1 MRPLAIDSRRSTHDT
16 GTHVRCVVTSSIRVA
31 AAKTL
36 LAVQSGRATLA
47 AELDR
52 ARRGFPD
59 ERDRGLLMELT
70 TGTLRWRGAVDA
82 VLTPFVSRPFSEI
95 HEAVLTVLRIGTYE
109 LRHLSRMPAHA
120 VVNEAVEAVKL
131 LRQGRAAGFVNA
143 ILRAV
148 ERKRDE
154 LTLPGRPTTA
164 DREAWITYLSTSL
177 SHPRWLAERYFD
189 RAGAAGAEA
198 WCRYNNAVPTISVR
212 VTAATNAVDQATIY
226 EELTAAGGTPS
237 ASTPDAWRLPTGALA
252 TLIEPVRDQLV
263 IQDEGSQLVAQR
275 VDAAPGQRILDLCA
289 APGGKSAML
298 ARAVGA
304 GGLVISC
311 DTRPARLAVLKQTLR
326 HEGVAPRVVRIDAT
340 APLPFGPTFDRVLID
355 APCSGLGTIGRDPDV
370 KWSRQPDS
378 LERFAATQRAMLE
391 QSAGALAPGGRLVY
405 ATCSSEPEENT
416 MVVDNFL
423 ASHPEFCRE
432 GADLETRPDRD
443 ALDAFFA
450 AVLVRRES
458 A

>member
-1 MRPLAIDSRRSTHDT
+1 
-16 GTHVRCVVTSSIRVA
+16 VTPSIRLA
-31 AAKTL
+31 AARTL

-52 ARRGFPD
+52 ARRDFPD

-70 TGTLRWRGAVDA
+70 AGTLRWRGSVDA
-82 VLTPFVSRPFSEI
+82 VLAPFVSRPFGEI

-109 LRHLSRMPAHA
+109 LRHLTRMPAHA
-120 VVNEAVEAVKL
+120 VVNEAVESVRA

-148 ERKRDE
+148 QRKRDV
-154 LTLPGRPTTA
+154 LTLPGRPTTN
-164 DREAWITYLSTSL
+164 DRDAWVTYLSTSL

-189 RAGAAGAEA
+189 RVGATAAEA
-198 WCRYNNAVPTISVR
+198 WCRYNNAIPTVTVR
-212 VTAATNAVDQATIY
+212 VTATTNPEDQATVY
-226 EELTAAGGTPS
+226 EELTAVGGAPS
-237 ASTPDAWRLPTGALA
+237 PVTPDAWRLPSGALMS
-252 TLIEPVRDQLV
+252 LVEPLREQLS

-275 VDAAPGQRILDLCA
+275 VVAAPGQRVLDVCA
-289 APGGKSAML
+289 APGGKSSML
-298 ARAVGA
+298 ARAVGP

-311 DTRPARLAVLKQTLR
+311 DTRPARLAVLKQTLAR
-326 HEGVAPRVVRIDAT
+326 EGLPPRVVRIDAT
-340 APLPFGPTFDRVLID
+340 QPLPFGPVFDRVLID
-355 APCSGLGTIGRDPDV
+355 APCSGLGTISRDPDV
-370 KWSRQPDS
+370 KWARQPDS
-378 LERFAATQRAMLE
+378 LPRFAATQRAMLD
-391 QSAGALAPGGRLVY
+391 QAAAVIAPTGRLVY
-405 ATCSSEPEENT
+405 ATCSSEPEENAQ
-416 MVVDNFL
+416 VVDAFL
-423 ASHPEFCRE
+423 AAHPEFRRD

>member
-1 MRPLAIDSRRSTHDT
+1 MTSN
-16 GTHVRCVVTSSIRVA
+16 VRLA

-47 AELDR
+47 AELER

-70 TGTLRWRGAVDA
+70 AGTLRWRGAIDA
-82 VLTPFVSRPFSEI
+82 VLTPFVSRPFGEI
-95 HEAVLTVLRIGTYE
+95 HEAVLAVLRIGVYE
-109 LRHLSRMPAHA
+109 LRHLTRMPAHA
-120 VVNEAVEAVKL
+120 VVNEAVESVRL

-143 ILRAV
+143 ILRSV

-154 LTLPGRPTTA
+154 LTLPGRPTTN
-164 DREAWITYLSTSL
+164 DREAWIAYLSTSL

-189 RAGAAGAEA
+189 RVGAAGAEA
-198 WCRYNNAVPTISVR
+198 WCRYNNAIPSVTVR
-212 VTAATNAVDQATIY
+212 VVAATTTSDQATLE
-226 EELTAAGGTPS
+226 EELRTAGGTPS
-237 ASTPDAWRLPTGALA
+237 PLTPDAWRLPAGAL
-252 TLIEPVRDQLV
+252 TSLLDLVRDRIAV
-263 IQDEGSQLVAQR
+263 QDEGSQLVAQR
-275 VDAAPGQRILDLCA
+275 VAAAPGQRVLDLCA

-304 GGLVISC
+304 TGLVISC

-326 HEGVAPRVVRIDAT
+326 HEGVPVRVVRIDAT
-340 APLPFGPTFDRVLID
+340 TPLPFGPVFDRVLID

-378 LERFAATQRAMLE
+378 LARFSATQRAMLE
-391 QSAGALAPGGRLVY
+391 QAAGTIAPGGRLVY
-405 ATCSSEPEENT
+405 ATCSSEPEENAD
-416 MVVDNFL
+416 VVEAFL
-423 ASHPEFCRE
+423 AAHPDFRRE

-443 ALDAFFA
+443 GLDAFFA
-450 AVLVRRES
+450 AVLVRREH

>member
-1 MRPLAIDSRRSTHDT
+1 MTSN
-16 GTHVRCVVTSSIRVA
+16 VRLA

-47 AELDR
+47 AELER

-70 TGTLRWRGAVDA
+70 AGTLRWRGAIDA
-82 VLTPFVSRPFSEI
+82 VLTPFVSRPFGEI
-95 HEAVLTVLRIGTYE
+95 HEAVLAVLRIGVYE
-109 LRHLSRMPAHA
+109 LRHLTRMPAHA
-120 VVNEAVEAVKL
+120 VVNEAVESVRL

-143 ILRAV
+143 ILRSV

-154 LTLPGRPTTA
+154 LTLPGRPTTN
-164 DREAWITYLSTSL
+164 DREAWIAYLSTSL

-189 RAGAAGAEA
+189 RVGAAGAEA
-198 WCRYNNAVPTISVR
+198 WCRYNNAIPSVTVR
-212 VTAATNAVDQATIY
+212 VVAATTTSDQATLE
-226 EELTAAGGTPS
+226 EELRTAGGTPS
-237 ASTPDAWRLPTGALA
+237 PLTPDAWRLPAGAL
-252 TLIEPVRDQLV
+252 TSLLDIVRDRIAV
-263 IQDEGSQLVAQR
+263 QDEGSQLVAQR
-275 VDAAPGQRILDLCA
+275 VAAAPGQRVLDLCA

-304 GGLVISC
+304 TGLVISC

-326 HEGVAPRVVRIDAT
+326 HEGVPVRVVRIDAT
-340 APLPFGPTFDRVLID
+340 TPLPFGPVFDRVLID

-378 LERFAATQRAMLE
+378 LARFSATQRAMLE
-391 QSAGALAPGGRLVY
+391 QAAGTIAPGGRLVY
-405 ATCSSEPEENT
+405 ATCSSEPEENAD
-416 MVVDNFL
+416 VVEAFL
-423 ASHPEFCRE
+423 AAHPDFRRE

-443 ALDAFFA
+443 GLDAFFA
-450 AVLVRRES
+450 AVLVRREH

>member
-1 MRPLAIDSRRSTHDT
+1 MTSN
-16 GTHVRCVVTSSIRVA
+16 VRLA

-47 AELDR
+47 AELER

-70 TGTLRWRGAVDA
+70 AGTLRWRGAIDA
-82 VLTPFVSRPFSEI
+82 VLTPFVSRPFGEI
-95 HEAVLTVLRIGTYE
+95 HEAVLAVLRIGVYE
-109 LRHLSRMPAHA
+109 LRHLTRMPAHA
-120 VVNEAVEAVKL
+120 VVNEAVESVRL

-143 ILRAV
+143 ILRSV

-154 LTLPGRPTTA
+154 LTLPGRPTTN
-164 DREAWITYLSTSL
+164 DREAWIAYLSTSL

-189 RAGAAGAEA
+189 RVGAAGAEA
-198 WCRYNNAVPTISVR
+198 WCRYNNAIPSVTVR
-212 VTAATNAVDQATIY
+212 VVAATTTSDQATLE
-226 EELTAAGGTPS
+226 EELRTAGGTPS
-237 ASTPDAWRLPTGALA
+237 PLTPDAWRLPAGAL
-252 TLIEPVRDQLV
+252 TSLLDIVRDRIAV
-263 IQDEGSQLVAQR
+263 QDEGSQLVAQR
-275 VDAAPGQRILDLCA
+275 VAAAPGQRVLDLCA

-304 GGLVISC
+304 TGLVISC

-326 HEGVAPRVVRIDAT
+326 HEGVPVRVVRIDAT
-340 APLPFGPTFDRVLID
+340 TPLPFGPVFDRVLID

-378 LERFAATQRAMLE
+378 LARFSATQRAMLE
-391 QSAGALAPGGRLVY
+391 QTAGTIAPGGRLVY
-405 ATCSSEPEENT
+405 ATCSSEPEENAD
-416 MVVDNFL
+416 VVEAFL
-423 ASHPEFCRE
+423 AAHPDFRRE

-443 ALDAFFA
+443 GLDAFFA
-450 AVLVRRES
+450 AVLVRREH